1 MMMMVRKIVLIT
13 RTMLNSTITKNFF
26 AVGQEEW
33 EDIELS
39 AGSGDKT
46 FLEVMIG
53 ESFEDM
59 HHVRCKVLKECASVS
74 STEWKS
80 ILSSDTEYSHL
91 DMSFCAVFVLPENW
105 KWTDVIQC
113 FPPDILDRTLQGI
126 ILINFQN
133 SLTLSDDFFANVDL
147 PDMFVCVVSRSNLSK
162 ILPLRTKSVL
172 ETQARVVRS
181 TCIDFHSSKTASSQ
195 DSCDQMKFDVTLTK
209 FFNQAEE
216 KGLDIGLYGHIISY
230 VDCVSK
236 HHKHM
241 KDGLKFVA
249 GNLRKER
256 FDLSHFLLHCL
267 LIYKMQRKKSFKR
280 HLNLIEGCL
289 KMLLVALLEELESNQ
304 EEIVKIVQEH
314 LQYDN
319 VVAHEGAPLFFQ
331 LLADV
336 CREMAT
342 IVKSVDEQW
351 LGLEIMFSEFL
362 TPILMLTQE
371 VYCAFYKEL

>member
-1 MMMMVRKIVLIT
+1 MIGLG
-13 RTMLNSTITKNFF
+13 LFY
-26 AVGQEEW
+26 
-33 EDIELS
+33 
-39 AGSGDKT
+39 
-46 FLEVMIG
+46 FLCPLCTVEVMIG

-181 TCIDFHSSKTASSQ
+181 TCIDFHSSKTGKLQ
-195 DSCDQMKFDVTLTK
+195 ICSCVIGSHNIIRNNYCMTNCTLAYLL
-209 FFNQAEE
+209 FN
-216 KGLDIGLYGHIISY
+216 
-230 VDCVSK
+230 
-236 HHKHM
+236 
-241 KDGLKFVA
+241 
-249 GNLRKER
+249 
-256 FDLSHFLLHCL
+256 
-267 LIYKMQRKKSFKR
+267 
-280 HLNLIEGCL
+280 
-289 KMLLVALLEELESNQ
+289 
-304 EEIVKIVQEH
+304 
-314 LQYDN
+314 
-319 VVAHEGAPLFFQ
+319 
-331 LLADV
+331 
-336 CREMAT
+336 
-342 IVKSVDEQW
+342 
-351 LGLEIMFSEFL
+351 
-362 TPILMLTQE
+362 
-371 VYCAFYKEL
+371 